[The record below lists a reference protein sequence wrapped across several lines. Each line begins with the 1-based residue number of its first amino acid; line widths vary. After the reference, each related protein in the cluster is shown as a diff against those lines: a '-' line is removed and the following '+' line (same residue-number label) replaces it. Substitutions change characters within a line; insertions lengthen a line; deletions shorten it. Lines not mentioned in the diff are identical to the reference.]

1 MHSIH
6 KAHLFLNLNNLL
18 KLQVLN
24 LCVLNFFFNKKT
36 LYYAICHEKTLY
48 NTIYFK
54 EKNHFSKIF

>member
-24 LCVLNFFFNKKT
+24 LCVLNFFF
-36 LYYAICHEKTLY
+36 
-48 NTIYFK
+48 
-54 EKNHFSKIF
+54 